1 MAKEIIRVL
10 GQMNPTLAQEFSL
23 YIVPEGHRGVISSII
38 ITDLAGAGGTYDV
51 AVYKNGGF
59 GASGKST
66 SVTANKLN
74 DSAAKF
80 QNGRVNGGDIVQE
93 ITGSPAKQTTV
104 TGIDSEIVL
113 SITDDLFTSI
123 GFEYVVYPL
132 ITNQPKHFIR
142 KTHTLA
148 VNDSDEI
155 KAGITLQEFD
165 HIRILSSTGDMAFS
179 IFGSEITAN
188 G

>member
-10 GQMNPTLAQEFSL
+10 GQMNPGNAIEYSL
-23 YIVPEGHRGVISSII
+23 YIVPEGHRAVISSII

-74 DSAAKF
+74 DSAANF
-80 QNGRVNGGDIVQE
+80 QNGRVGGTDIVQQ
-93 ITGSPAKQTTV
+93 ITSSPAKLTTV
-104 TGIDSEIVL
+104 TGIDSGITL
-113 SITDDLFTSI
+113 SLTDDIFLST
-123 GFEYVVYPL
+123 GLEYVVYPP
-132 ITNQPKHFIR
+132 IANQPKHFIR
-142 KTHTLA
+142 KSHVLA
-148 VNDSDEI
+148 MNDSDEI

-165 HIRILSSTGDMAFS
+165 HIRILASTTDMAFS